1 MNTQEIQEQLQDNQE
16 LTIKLG
22 ERMTS
27 AEEILAK
34 LMDVKDYSGQ
44 LDELKELII
53 KIAEQYKTAHL
64 QEEISQQA
72 IATQNLMLTSE
83 ASMKKQETLFKNFPK
98 EMQVKILH
106 RFEDKTKGFIIG
118 GLSLF
123 TLSAVLT
130 GFCFFLWNDNGKM
143 KDNDVKFRMVR
154 QIAPDVAYRADTLY
168 YPDPE
173 GMEKKTQQLEAQQQA
188 IAEAKA
194 AALWSAN
201 EAQRKRNSVDS
212 LVKRKKSFAKKRKF

>member
-53 KIAEQYKTAHL
+53 KIAEQDKTAPIP
-64 QEEISQQA
+64 QEMSRQV
-72 IATQNLMLTSE
+72 IATENLMLTIE
-83 ASMKKQETLFKNFPK
+83 ASTKRQEIIFKDFPK
-98 EMQVKILH
+98 KLEVKLLH

-118 GLSLF
+118 GLVLF

-130 GFCFFLWNDNGKM
+130 GICFYLWNVNSKL
-143 KDNDVKFRMVR
+143 KDNDIKFRMVR
-154 QIAPDVAYRADTLY
+154 QMAPSIAHKADTLY
-168 YPDPE
+168 YPDPDE
-173 GMEKKTQQLEAQQQA
+173 MEKKTKQLEAQQFA
-188 IAEAKA
+188 LAAAEAVAKRVEQE
-194 AALWSAN
+194 AL
-201 EAQRKRNSVDS
+201 Q
-212 LVKRKKSFAKKRKF
+212 AKKEAKRLKKNKNSL

>member
-22 ERMTS
+22 ERMRS

-53 KIAEQYKTAHL
+53 KNAEQDKTVPI
-64 QEEISQQA
+64 QEEISQQV
-72 IATQNLMLTSE
+72 IATQNLILTIE
-83 ASMKKQETLFKNFPK
+83 DSMKRQESLFRNFPK
-98 EMQVKILH
+98 EIQVKLLH
-106 RFEDKTKGFIIG
+106 RFEDKTKGFVIG
-118 GLSLF
+118 GLVLF
-123 TLSAVLT
+123 TVSAILT
-130 GFCFFLWNDNGKM
+130 GICLYLWNDNGRM

-154 QIAPDVAYRADTLY
+154 QMYPIAAYTVDSVY

-173 GMEKKTQQLEAQQQA
+173 GMEKKTKQLEAQQLALAGAEA
-188 IAEAKA
+188 IANRKAQELAKAIKEAKR
-194 AALWSAN
+194 LKKK
-201 EAQRKRNSVDS
+201 KRN
-212 LVKRKKSFAKKRKF
+212 R

>member
-22 ERMTS
+22 ERLTS
-27 AEEILAK
+27 AEEILTK

-53 KIAEQYKTAHL
+53 KISEQDKTAPL
-64 QEEISQQA
+64 QEEISQQV

-83 ASMKKQETLFKNFPK
+83 MSIKKQETLFRNFPK

-106 RFEDKTKGFIIG
+106 SFEDKTKGFIIG
-118 GLSLF
+118 GVVLF
-123 TLSAVLT
+123 TLSAVST
-130 GFCFFLWNDNGKM
+130 GICFYLSNDNGKM

-154 QIAPDVAYRADTLY
+154 QIAPDVAYKADTLY
-168 YPDPE
+168 YSDPE
-173 GMEKKTQQLEAQQQA
+173 GMEKKTKKLEAQQLA
-188 IAEAKA
+188 LAEAEA
-194 AALWSAN
+194 AAKQMAQ
-201 EAQRKRNSVDS
+201 EAKQ
-212 LVKRKKSFAKKRKF
+212 AKKEAKRLKNGKGN

>member
-22 ERMTS
+22 ERLSS

-34 LMDVKDYSGQ
+34 LMDIKDYSGQ

-53 KIAEQYKTAHL
+53 KIAEQGKTAPI
-64 QEEISQQA
+64 QEEISQQV

-83 ASMKKQETLFKNFPK
+83 ASIKEQETLFRNFSK
-98 EMQVKILH
+98 EMQVKLIH

-118 GLSLF
+118 GLVLF
-123 TLSAVLT
+123 ALSAVLT
-130 GFCFFLWNDNGKM
+130 GICFYLWSDNEKM
-143 KDNDVKFRMVR
+143 KDNDIKFRMVQ

-168 YPDPE
+168 YPDPK
-173 GMEKKTQQLEAQQQA
+173 GMERKTKQLEAQQL
-188 IAEAKA
+188 ILKEAKVRVSD
-194 AALWSAN
+194 ALKKEQEAN
-201 EAQRKRNSVDS
+201 
-212 LVKRKKSFAKKRKF
+212 KKLKKLNDR